1 MTRSR
6 DPIYAVL
13 LFSVAALATVF
24 TAQYGFNLHPCELC
38 LLQRYPYGV
47 AIVLALAALGLKL
60 DAKGIRIVLG
70 LCFLTFAVNGG
81 IALYHV
87 GVEQH
92 WWAGP
97 QACTA
102 GSGTVTSVEDLAAML
117 AKPADVPQCDQ
128 PSWFLFGVTMAGYN
142 LLACVGMAAFCALSM
157 RRIKGTV
164 R

>member
-1 MTRSR
+1 MSRTR
-6 DPIYAVL
+6 DPIFAVL
-13 LFSVAALATVF
+13 LFSSAALATVF
-24 TAQYGFNLHPCELC
+24 IAQYGFHLQPCELC

-47 AIVLALAALGLKL
+47 AILLTVAALGLKL
-60 DAKGIRIVLG
+60 DAKALRTVLG

-117 AKPADVPQCDQ
+117 SKPADIPMCDQ

-142 LLACVGMAAFCALSM
+142 LLACIGMAAFCVLSA
-157 RRIKGTV
+157 RRFREAV
-164 R
+164 

>member
-1 MTRSR
+1 MTRPR
-6 DPIYAVL
+6 DPIFAVL

-24 TAQYGFNLHPCELC
+24 TAQYGFGLQPCELC
-38 LLQRYPYGV
+38 LTQRVPYFV
-47 AIVLALAALGLKL
+47 AIALTLAALGLKL
-60 DAKGIRIVLG
+60 EDKALRIVLG
-70 LCFLTFAVNGG
+70 LCFLAFAVDAG

-87 GVEQH
+87 GVEHQ

-117 AKPADVPQCDQ
+117 SKPADVPQCDK
-128 PSWFLFGVTMAGYN
+128 PAWTLFGVSMAGFN
-142 LLACVGMAAFCALSM
+142 LLACLVMAGFCARAA
-157 RRIKGTV
+157 RRGA